1 VNASLAGAVLESS
14 LDGFAVMDREGR
26 YLLWN
31 RAMERF
37 AGKKAEEVL
46 GRNAFEVF
54 PFLRDHGLDVA
65 VERVLRGE
73 SVETNGVVFIEPD
86 GARKVYDRLYG
97 PLRTPEG
104 DIAGVVCIVRDESAR
119 YAAMDALREA
129 DLKLRMAAEAAHVGL
144 WSWDVERDVV
154 SWESTTCEIFGVTP
168 AEAPKSR
175 DEYLSIVHPE
185 DRAHTLDRIVGGT
198 AKGGWDDEY
207 RVVLNG
213 QVRWILSS
221 ACLREVDRRRILVG
235 AVMDITDRKE
245 REERKRAMQR
255 LEAVGSL
262 TAGIAHNFNNLL
274 MGMLPNLEAASRRA
288 PPDIAP
294 LIDVAR
300 SSAKDA
306 ANLVQQLITYAGKN
320 RPVTH
325 RVEVLAE
332 VVERTVAFCRT
343 TFDPRIAIDLH
354 ADGEVVARID
364 ARAIEQAT
372 LNMLINA
379 RDAIDEASTQAA
391 KITIAVDAVAR
402 APELEGRDGEW
413 ARITVTDNGAGMD
426 ADVLARIYEPFFTTK
441 PVGKGTGLGLSTT
454 HGIVVE
460 HGGFMTCRSERGHG
474 STFTI
479 YLPRGVAVHVA

>member
-1 VNASLAGAVLESS
+1 
-14 LDGFAVMDREGR
+14 MDREGR

-65 VERVLRGE
+65 AQRVLRGE
-73 SVETNGVVFIEPD
+73 TVETNGVVFVEPD
-86 GARKVYDRLYG
+86 GARKVYDRLYI

-104 DIAGVVCIVRDESAR
+104 EIVGVVCIIRDETAR
-119 YAAMDALREA
+119 YAAVDALRES
-129 DLKLRMAAEAAHVGL
+129 DTKLRMAASAARVGL
-144 WSWDVERDVV
+144 WSWDPATDAV
-154 SWESTTCEIFGVTP
+154 SWETTMCEIFGV
-168 AEAPKSR
+168 ALEGAPKTR
-175 DEYLSIVHPE
+175 DEYIALVHPE
-185 DRAHTLDRIVGGT
+185 DRERSTERIKQGLV
-198 AKGGWDDEY
+198 KERWEDEY
-207 RVVLNG
+207 RI
-213 QVRWILSS
+213 VRGAEMRWVMSS
-221 ACLREVDRRRILVG
+221 ARVLQVDGKRLVLG
-235 AVMDITDRKE
+235 AVLDITDRKE
-245 REERKRAMQR
+245 REERRRAVQR
-255 LEAVGSL
+255 LEAVGEL

-274 MGMLPNLEAASRRA
+274 MGMLPNLEAAARRA

-294 LIDVAR
+294 LIDIAR
-300 SSAKDA
+300 SSAQDA
-306 ANLVQQLITYAGKN
+306 ASLVQQLITYAGRN

-325 RVEVLAE
+325 RLEVIAE

-343 TFDPRIAIDLH
+343 TFDPRITIDLRV
-354 ADGEVVARID
+354 DRDVVARID

-379 RDAIDEASTQAA
+379 RDALHEARAPST
-391 KITIAVDAVAR
+391 ITVTVDAIAH
-402 APELEGRDGEW
+402 APELEARDGEW
-413 ARITVTDNGAGMD
+413 ARITIADNGAGMD

-460 HGGFMTCRSERGHG
+460 HGGFMTCRSEKGRGT
-474 STFTI
+474 TFTI
-479 YLPRGVAVHVA
+479 YLPRA